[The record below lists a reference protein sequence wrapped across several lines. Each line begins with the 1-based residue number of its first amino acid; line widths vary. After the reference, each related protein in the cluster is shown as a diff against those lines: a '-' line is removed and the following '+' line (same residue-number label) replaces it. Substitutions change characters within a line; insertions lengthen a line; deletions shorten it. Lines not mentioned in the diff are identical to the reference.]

1 MRVVVQLRLPHMPS
15 QRGFGILCFAL
26 ELNQLGLGLL
36 QGAAGYL
43 ELFLGRKG
51 GLVRL
56 QAGQLVRREV
66 VLGPQSELLI
76 EGVGDFLWKVWWVGG
91 VGLGGC
97 KFE

>member
-1 MRVVVQLRLPHMPS
+1 MPS
-15 QRGFGILCFAL
+15 QRGFGVLCFAL

-36 QGAAGYL
+36 KGAAGYL
-43 ELFLGRKG
+43 ELLLGREG

-76 EGVGDFLWKVWWVGG
+76 ESVRDFLWNGWVVEGG
-91 VGLGGC
+91 GLRG
-97 KFE
+97 